1 MPIKIPNGLPA
12 AQTLAGENIFVMDE
26 TRAVTQDIRPLQ
38 ILVLNLMPTKIETE
52 TQLSRL
58 LGNTPLQVE
67 LEFLHTSSHESKN
80 TAKEHL
86 FKFYQVFSEV
96 RRRNFDGMVVTGAP
110 VEQMEYEEVQYWDE
124 LTHIMDWSKTNVT
137 STLHICWGAQAGLYY
152 HYGIP
157 KYLLPQKAFGIFEH
171 RVHHRKI
178 PLLRGFDDVFW
189 APHSRNT
196 GVDSKAIAACDD
208 LLLLADSPEVGE
220 LILMAQDGR
229 QIFVLGHLE
238 YDRLTLDKE
247 YKRDIAKG
255 IDIALPENYY
265 PNDDPDQKPLLR
277 WRGAANA
284 MYSNWINYYV
294 YQETPFE
301 FINTEA
307 VLSKHQNS

>member
-1 MPIKIPNGLPA
+1 MPIKVQNDLPA
-12 AQTLAGENIFVMDE
+12 RAILESENIFVMDE
-26 TRAVTQDIRPLQ
+26 NRAMSQDIRPLQ
-38 ILVLNLMPTKIETE
+38 ILILNLMPIKEDTE
-52 TQLSRL
+52 TQLLRALS
-58 LGNTPLQVE
+58 NTPLQVDCT
-67 LEFLHTSSHESKN
+67 FLMLSTHVSKN
-80 TAKEHL
+80 TSASHL
-86 FKFYQVFSEV
+86 NKFYVTFDEI
-96 RRRNFDGMVVTGAP
+96 RRQKFDGMIITGAP
-110 VEQMEYEEVQYWDE
+110 VENMEFEEVNYWDE
-124 LTHIMDWSKTNVT
+124 LTFIMEWSKTHVH

>member
-1 MPIKIPNGLPA
+1 MPIMIPNGLPA
-12 AQTLAGENIFVMDE
+12 AKTLAAENIFVMNE

-38 ILVLNLMPTKIETE
+38 ILVLNLMPTKIATE

-67 LEFLHTSSHESKN
+67 LELIHTDSHESKN
-80 TAKEHL
+80 TSREHL
-86 FKFYQVFSEV
+86 LKFYQTFEDV
-96 RRRNFDGMVVTGAP
+96 RNRWFDGLIITGAP